1 MVLLMED
8 LNFSSIIY
16 NSASEFNIKRIQVD
30 ELMIANMLS
39 VLNNRAIADT
49 LEEQELDLL
58 FQVVKNHVLL
68 KAKMTLEEQRY
79 WLNEMNNGRS
89 R

>member
-1 MVLLMED
+1 MED